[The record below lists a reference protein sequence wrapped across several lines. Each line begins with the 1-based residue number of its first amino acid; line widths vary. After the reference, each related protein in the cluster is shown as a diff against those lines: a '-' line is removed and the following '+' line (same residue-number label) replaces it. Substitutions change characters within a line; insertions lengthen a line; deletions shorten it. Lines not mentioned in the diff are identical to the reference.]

1 MIMNFLLK
9 LFKITCKDT
18 NPILSES
25 LDGPIPFS
33 KWIRMKIHLAIC
45 GVCRYYKRQLEAL
58 SALASKLG
66 EEDSP
71 ATSDIT
77 LPQESKERIKKAL
90 EGASSN

>member
-1 MIMNFLLK
+1 MNFLLK

-18 NPILSES
+18 NPIFSNN

-33 KWIRMKIHLAIC
+33 KRLRMNIHLAIC

-71 ATSDIT
+71 AISDIT
-77 LPQESKERIKKAL
+77 LPQESKERIKKAI
-90 EGASSN
+90 EKASSN